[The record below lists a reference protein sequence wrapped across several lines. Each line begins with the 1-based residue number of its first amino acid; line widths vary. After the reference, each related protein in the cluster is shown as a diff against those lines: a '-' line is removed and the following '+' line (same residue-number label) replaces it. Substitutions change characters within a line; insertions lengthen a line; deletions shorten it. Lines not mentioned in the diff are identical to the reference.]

1 MTPRSTASTALCEG
15 FLWMGLTGRGGPDRS
30 TFHPHYSSKPFNL
43 PDAVDSANDTRIGG
57 FPPFSQPYYYGFED
71 SHFSSYALS
80 FLPAAPRTHP

>member
-1 MTPRSTASTALCEG
+1 MTPQSTASTALCKG

-43 PDAVDSANDTRIGG
+43 PDAVDSTNDTRIGG

-71 SHFSSYALS
+71 
-80 FLPAAPRTHP
+80 